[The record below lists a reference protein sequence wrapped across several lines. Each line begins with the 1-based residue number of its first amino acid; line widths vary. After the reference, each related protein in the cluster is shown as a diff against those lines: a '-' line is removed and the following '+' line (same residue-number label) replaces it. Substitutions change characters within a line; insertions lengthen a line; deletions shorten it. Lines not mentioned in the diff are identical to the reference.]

1 MENGGKSEIPVVFS
15 TGSLHP
21 FGLDRIFSWA
31 AEAGFDGIEVMM
43 DDRWDTHQQR
53 YLDHLVQTHGLPI
66 AALHPPVGRGVW
78 GLEPEDTLVRV
89 ADLASRIGAGVV
101 VAHPPRVGRS
111 LQRWTDGP
119 LAEARSRDVN
129 VAVENMP
136 QEVDQGPLG
145 LRAPRSC
152 CHPEDLL
159 GVGDVT
165 LDTSHCGVSGVDVLR
180 AREVLESQLRHVHL
194 SDSRLIGRDDHRPPG
209 KGKMPLR
216 ELLAGLAAQDYTGVV
231 SLELKPWPL
240 GTPDPEKILERMRES
255 LEFTREGLA
264 HTADAGAEVI

>member
-1 MENGGKSEIPVVFS
+1 VESGARPDIPVVFS

-21 FGLDRIFSWA
+21 FGLDRIFAWA
-31 AEAGFDGIEVMM
+31 AETGFDGIEVMM

-53 YLDHLVQTHGLPI
+53 YLEHLMRVHGLPVTT
-66 AALHPPVGRGVW
+66 LHPPIGRGVW

-89 ADLASRIGAGVV
+89 ADLAARIGASVV
-101 VAHPPRVGRS
+101 VAHPPRAGRS
-111 LQRWTDGP
+111 LERWRDGT
-119 LAEARSRDVN
+119 LAEARAQGVS

-136 QEVDQGPLG
+136 LEVDQSVLG
-145 LRAPRSC
+145 LRAPRTC
-152 CHPEDLL
+152 GHPEDLL

-209 KGKMPLR
+209 KGKLPLG
-216 ELLAGLAAQDYTGVV
+216 ELLAGLSAQGYPGVV

-240 GTPDPEKILERMRES
+240 GAPDPDKILTRMRES
-255 LEFTREGLA
+255 LEFTRQGLQGLVQ
-264 HTADAGAEVI
+264 TVESPR